1 VKTDEIRK
9 PQTGAEVKV
18 GVRIS
23 GRVEMLHSN
32 IGNQI
37 EKGQVL
43 AVLEKAELEADVAF
57 CHASPSEAEA

>member
-1 VKTDEIRK
+1 M
-9 PQTGAEVKV
+9 
-18 GVRIS
+18 RIS